1 MTTLLIAEHEHAQL
15 KDSTHKALT
24 AASQLGGE
32 VHVLVAGGG
41 DGTAAAAAAAAKL
54 NGVTKVLLA
63 EASAYA
69 HDLAEPLAALIVA
82 LAPGYD
88 AFVAP
93 ATSRFKNVMPRVAA
107 LLDVMQV
114 SEIIKVVA
122 PDTFERPIYAGNA
135 IQTVKSKDA
144 KKVITVRTSTFAAAS
159 GEGGSAAVETAAAAA
174 DPGLSSFLGEEVA
187 KSDRPELT
195 SAKIIVS
202 GGRAM
207 QSREN
212 FAKYIEPLA
221 DKLGAGVG
229 ASRAAV
235 DAGYAPNDW
244 QVGQTGKVVAPELY
258 VAIGI
263 SGAIQHLAGM
273 KDSKVIVAI
282 NKDEDAPI
290 FQVADYGLVADLYQA
305 VPELTEA
312 LGKLGK

>member
-1 MTTLLIAEHEHAQL
+1 MTNLVIADHDGALLRETTLKVI
-15 KDSTHKALT
+15 T
-24 AASQLGGE
+24 AAQGLGGDID
-32 VHVLVAGGG
+32 VLVYG
-41 DGTAAAAAAAAKL
+41 DGVQAVADQAARVA
-54 NGVTKVLLA
+54 GVRKVLLSQ
-63 EASAYA
+63 SADLKA
-69 HDLAEPLAALIVA
+69 DLAEDVATLLVGLAAGYEAI
-82 LAPGYD
+82 LAPASSSG
-88 AFVAP
+88 
-93 ATSRFKNVMPRVAA
+93 KNVLPRVAA

-114 SEIIKVVA
+114 SEITKVIS

-144 KKVITVRTSTFAAAS
+144 KKVITVRTSTFAAA
-159 GEGGSAAVETAAAAA
+159 GEGGSASIENAAAAA
-174 DPGLSSFLGEEVA
+174 DPGLSSFVGEEVA

-258 VAIGI
+258 IAIGI

>member
-1 MTTLLIAEHEHAQL
+1 MKQKCQAPLLHGAPVYSLALSGSGVSEERIRAIRDRERSRFLAERPRSA
-15 KDSTHKALT
+15 ALREQ
-24 AASQLGGE
+24 ALRVMPGG
-32 VHVLVAGGG
+32 VPMSWLTDLN
-41 DGTAAAAAAAAKL
+41 DGT
-54 NGVTKVLLA
+54 
-63 EASAYA
+63 
-69 HDLAEPLAALIVA
+69 P
-82 LAPGYD
+82 P
-88 AFVAP
+88 
-93 ATSRFKNVMPRVAA
+93 
-107 LLDVMQV
+107 
-114 SEIIKVVA
+114 
-122 PDTFERPIYAGNA
+122 
-135 IQTVKSKDA
+135 
-144 KKVITVRTSTFAAAS
+144 FAAA
-159 GEGGSAAVETAAAAA
+159 GEGGSATVENAAAAA
-174 DPGLSSFLGEEVA
+174 DPALSSFVGEEVA

-258 VAIGI
+258 IAIGI